1 MGTSFTLGSRAVLG
15 LLSKANELF
24 AEDDVTLSFPLGA
37 PVSFDGADLVMAMG
51 PAPDAPAHA
60 LLAEFSTMMNWIPD
74 GPVWPPSEPRRLD
87 DIVRY
92 VVQEGDWA
100 VGSSTPEEEARR
112 AAARA
117 LVDMANPVMSAYLT
131 LRDTWIRAL
140 QELRNQPDD
149 IVLVEAEARAK
160 IAMLSYPQRDAIEQ
174 AQQELISLDE
184 RAPFRARERMQRQL
198 DVGVGT
204 FDDPSGGVFSPTRP
218 LPRGVV
224 DADGWSA
231 VTLDREALA
240 QLADTAPAELRDRL
254 VPDGTDDDILSVS
267 FEYASAQLNRQWLD
281 AALFDLRCWRF
292 PDRDRVLSDGGSPA
306 AGDCP
311 SYVRAVVF
319 ARNVRVARPAPPD
332 GAPSTAGRG
341 ASDFLIPGVSIEADD
356 VLRRARE
363 WTDPRY
369 TVQPD
374 PAPPVPT
381 EPVAEPDP
389 VVVEPDPVVVE
400 PDPVVVEPDPVVVEP
415 DPVVRPDRPELVTLA
430 PYEDGQILFRRRG
443 RGLPTLG
450 AGVRE
455 NTPTVA
461 PFARRD
467 VRTARRSDLL
477 TAAQNTPVLDA
488 LAVEAASAPDFRMAF
503 DPSLLTPILPAPIG
517 PDDLVETSPDGR
529 IIVLA
534 LICKR
539 LHRSPDPDPG
549 YGWP

>member
-37 PVSFDGADLVMAMG
+37 PVSFDGADLVVAMG

-117 LVDMANPVMSAYLT
+117 VVDMGNPAMSTYLT

-149 IVLVEAEARAK
+149 VVLVEAEARAK

-184 RAPFRARERMQRQL
+184 RAPFRARERMRRQL

-231 VTLDREALA
+231 VTLDREELA

-292 PDRDRVLSDGGSPA
+292 PDQERLLSDGGSPA

-319 ARNVRVARPAPPD
+319 ARNVRVARPAPPAD
-332 GAPSTAGRG
+332 APIVPGRG
-341 ASDFLIPGVSIEADD
+341 ASDFLIPGVGVEADD
-356 VLRRARE
+356 VLRRALE
-363 WTDPRY
+363 WKDPRY

-381 EPVAEPDP
+381 EP

-415 DPVVRPDRPELVTLA
+415 DPVVRPGRPELITVA
-430 PYEDGQILFRRRG
+430 PYEDRQMLRPLLGRAFGGGDAAADAVAMAVSPARAAVTRALAHTVRRR
-443 RGLPTLG
+443 
-450 AGVRE
+450 
-455 NTPTVA
+455 
-461 PFARRD
+461 
-467 VRTARRSDLL
+467 DLVV
-477 TAAQNTPVLDA
+477 AAQSEPVLDA

-539 LHRSPDPDPG
+539 LNRSPDPDPG